1 MKPLDDVIA
10 RIVDVAHPDRIGIPV
25 PVDVIVVTP
34 EDVELY
40 RDGVA
45 TIIGPALRE
54 GREVYAA

>member
-1 MKPLDDVIA
+1 LSRALV
-10 RIVDVAHPDRIGIPV
+10 GIPV

-34 EDVELY
+34 EDIELY
-40 RDGVA
+40 RNVVA